1 MSPGLWTSP
10 SFVWPLTASS
20 QSADTLESESGYQLS
35 TQPAA
40 DFQAAIMGGRWSE
53 AIQLLEQLGIP
64 SETTFLSEP
73 ESSSSSIASG
83 KTKASAKGT
92 GGIAEKARFFI
103 AQQKYLEYLELGQ
116 QKKALQV
123 LRGELAHLTKDSD
136 ILHSMSG

>member
-1 MSPGLWTSP
+1 VGPDQ
-10 SFVWPLTASS
+10 FS
-20 QSADTLESESGYQLS
+20 QSADTLEAESGYQLS

-53 AIQLLEQLGIP
+53 SIQLLDQLGIP
-64 SETTFLSEP
+64 SVTSIPTEP

-92 GGIAEKARFFI
+92 GSNAEKARFYI

-116 QKKALQV
+116 QKKALSV
-123 LRGELAHLTKDSD
+123 LRGELAQLTRDSD
-136 ILHSMSG
+136 KLHSMSG